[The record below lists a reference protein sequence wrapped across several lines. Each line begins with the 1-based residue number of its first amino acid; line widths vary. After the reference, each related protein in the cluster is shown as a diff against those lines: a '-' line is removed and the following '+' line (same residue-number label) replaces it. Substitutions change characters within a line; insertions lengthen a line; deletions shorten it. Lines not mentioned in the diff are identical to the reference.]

1 MGAAPAQGLGLV
13 FSLSQA
19 TLQGCSIL
27 PQPPVSMGHILTV
40 LGVQSPLLVA
50 RTSPCAR
57 CQVAL
62 CLGVAL
68 TQL

>member
-19 TLQGCSIL
+19 ALQGCSIF
-27 PQPPVSMGHILTV
+27 PEPPVSMGHTLTV

-50 RTSPCAR
+50 RTSPCAH